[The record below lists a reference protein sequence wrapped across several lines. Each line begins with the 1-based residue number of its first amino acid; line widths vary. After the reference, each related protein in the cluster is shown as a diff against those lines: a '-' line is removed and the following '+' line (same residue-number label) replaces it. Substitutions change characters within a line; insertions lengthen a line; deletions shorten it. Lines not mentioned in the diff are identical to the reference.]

1 MKANDQLRRWFE
13 DDEALERAING
24 EYVSD
29 QIFVSP
35 IAYFLPQISRS
46 HNLMF
51 ILVFS
56 IIDGFYYRMEMEQVF
71 QSLYL

>member
-35 IAYFLPQISRS
+35 ITYFLPQISRS